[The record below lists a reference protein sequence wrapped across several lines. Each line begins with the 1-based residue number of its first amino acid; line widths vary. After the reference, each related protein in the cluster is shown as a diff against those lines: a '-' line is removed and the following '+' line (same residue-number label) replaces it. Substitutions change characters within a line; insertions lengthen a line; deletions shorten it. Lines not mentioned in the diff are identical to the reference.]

1 MKNEWKLNKNWKLW
15 TALWW
20 PTAVQKYNLPHIQ
33 IYHIYGFVEGST
45 LLSGIVAVWLKLLFL
60 LLVALGDQLPK
71 QTAMSVINTSDGIRG
86 MADLAPRSGGRRAG
100 AAKIYSPHRLLL
112 ISKISWTHAEVSHA
126 EAPLRRPASH
136 RCIILALAGLHQHMS
151 MQEAPLLIKTI
162 ILLIIKLSV
171 MADRC
176 W

>member
-1 MKNEWKLNKNWKLW
+1 MWGCKLW

-33 IYHIYGFVEGST
+33 IYHIYGFVGGST
-45 LLSGIVAVWLKLLFL
+45 LLSGISAVWLKLLFL

-71 QTAMSVINTSDGIRG
+71 QTAMSVINTSDGIHG
-86 MADLAPRSGGRRAG
+86 MADLAPRGRGRGAG
-100 AAKIYSPHRLLL
+100 ATKIYSPHRLLL
-112 ISKISWTHAEVSHA
+112 ISKISWTHAEASH
-126 EAPLRRPASH
+126 APLRCPASY
-136 RCIILALAGLHQHMS
+136 RCIILALAGLYEHVS
-151 MQEAPLLIKTI
+151 MQEAPRLTKTI